1 MTKNY
6 ISKCL
11 AFLICLIGLTIGAQA
26 QTDIL
31 IEDFSAMTDSNS
43 TDISVQLDNFTNIS
57 GWTGNKVYC
66 ANGKAK
72 VGTSSVQGYLTTPAL
87 DLSGNGGNF
96 AISFRMKKWNN
107 SDNSTLRIFVD
118 ETEYQVS
125 GLTTTMTEYTLAA
138 TGGTANSKIKFSGFQ
153 SNGSR
158 FFIDDIRIY
167 QSTEPMLIVTPSAL
181 TFSNVEINSTVTQSI
196 TIHGQNLTAGSTL
209 NVTIAGEGFSTTTTT
224 LNSNDILSAD
234 GATINVNFAPTAVND
249 YSGTLTISG
258 GGLADETIINLSGN
272 GINVASVSTLAEL
285 RDLAPAFTGS
295 SNAGTTIYKY
305 NGEAIV
311 THKQSY
317 NNVKYIQDETA
328 AIMIYDPSG
337 KLSSGVNIGTKIT
350 NIMGTLSNYFG
361 MIEFVPTADVTQI
374 SPFNSYDYTVAT
386 LDQFDANHANE
397 LQAKVV
403 KVEGVQ
409 FATPGTFATGSYYGL
424 IQNGV
429 TYDSIVYT
437 DNYSADYI
445 STAMPTYNVDILGI
459 CLYKGSNTIPNKNRI
474 VILNNENNG
483 MVSIDDYNTS
493 LVSLSPNPADNYV
506 NIVMLSAM
514 DLNIYSITGALVAQE
529 KLHEGNNTIS
539 ISDLK
544 SGIYILKFSDKSG
557 NTRNA
562 KLIVK

>member
-1 MTKNY
+1 
-6 ISKCL
+6 
-11 AFLICLIGLTIGAQA
+11 
-26 QTDIL
+26 
-31 IEDFSAMTDSNS
+31 
-43 TDISVQLDNFTNIS
+43 
-57 GWTGNKVYC
+57 
-66 ANGKAK
+66 
-72 VGTSSVQGYLTTPAL
+72 
-87 DLSGNGGNF
+87 
-96 AISFRMKKWNN
+96 
-107 SDNSTLRIFVD
+107 
-118 ETEYQVS
+118 
-125 GLTTTMTEYTLAA
+125 
-138 TGGTANSKIKFSGFQ
+138 
-153 SNGSR
+153 
-158 FFIDDIRIY
+158 
-167 QSTEPMLIVTPSAL
+167 
-181 TFSNVEINSTVTQSI
+181 
-196 TIHGQNLTAGSTL
+196 
-209 NVTIAGEGFSTTTTT
+209 
-224 LNSNDILSAD
+224 
-234 GATINVNFAPTAVND
+234 
-249 YSGTLTISG
+249 
-258 GGLADETIINLSGN
+258 
-272 GINVASVSTLAEL
+272 
-285 RDLAPAFTGS
+285 
-295 SNAGTTIYKY
+295 
-305 NGEAIV
+305 
-311 THKQSY
+311 
-317 NNVKYIQDETA
+317 
-328 AIMIYDPSG
+328 MIYDPSG

-386 LDQFDANHANE
+386 LDQFDADHANE

>member
-6 ISKCL
+6 IFKCSAIL
-11 AFLICLIGLTIGAQA
+11 VCLMGLIFATQA

-31 IEDFSAMTDSNS
+31 VEDFSAMTDSNS
-43 TDISVQLDNFTNIS
+43 TDISAQLDNFTNIS

-66 ANGKAK
+66 ATGKAK
-72 VGTSSVQGYLTTPAL
+72 IGTSDVQGYLTTPAL

-96 AISFRMKKWNN
+96 IISFKTKKWNN
-107 SDNSTLRIFVD
+107 NDAATLKIFVD
-118 ETEYQVS
+118 ETEYQVTDI
-125 GLTTTMTEYTLAA
+125 TTTMTEYTLAA

-153 SNGSR
+153 DNNSR

-167 QSTEPMLIVTPSAL
+167 QSTDPMLIVTPSAL
-181 TFSNVEINSTVTQSI
+181 TFSDVEINSTVSQSI
-196 TIHGQNLTAGSTL
+196 TVNGQNLTAGSTL

-224 LNSNDILSAD
+224 LNSNELLSAN
-234 GATINVNFAPTAVND
+234 GATINVTFAPTAEDN
-249 YSGTLTISG
+249 YTGTLTISG
-258 GGLADETIINLSGN
+258 GGLADATVINLSGN

-285 RDLAPAFTGS
+285 RDLAPAFIGN
-295 SNAGTTIYKY
+295 SNAGTTIYRY
-305 NGEAIV
+305 TGEAIV

-350 NIMGTLSNYFG
+350 NIMGTLSNYYG

-374 SPFNSYDYTVAT
+374 SPFNTYDYTVAT

-409 FATPGTFATGSYYGL
+409 FATPGTFATGAYYGL
-424 IQNGV
+424 IQNGI

-459 CLYKGSNTIPNKNRI
+459 CLYKGSNTIPNRNRI
-474 VILNNENNG
+474 VILNNENDG
-483 MVSIDDYNTS
+483 MVSIDNYNS
-493 LVSLSPNPADNYV
+493 SFVSLSPNPADNYV

-514 DLNIYSITGALVAQE
+514 DLNIYSITGSLVAQQ

-539 ISDLK
+539 ISDLQ
-544 SGIYILKFSDKSG
+544 SGIYILKFSDKLG